1 MQGRRWLAQRT
12 HPPFAPRKDAVSVV
26 DTYQYP
32 DPEDTFSREPFV
44 VKFSAPSSG
53 EAPPPPQ
60 TPPLSGP
67 TPSDTHPRQQLP
79 RSWCWFRCMLR
90 LTTR

>member
-1 MQGRRWLAQRT
+1 M
-12 HPPFAPRKDAVSVV
+12 VSVV

-53 EAPPPPQ
+53 EAL
-60 TPPLSGP
+60 PL
-67 TPSDTHPRQQLP
+67 LP
-79 RSWCWFRCMLR
+79 AL
-90 LTTR
+90 LLL

>member
-1 MQGRRWLAQRT
+1 M
-12 HPPFAPRKDAVSVV
+12 SVV

-53 EAPPPPQ
+53 EARPYCRPRPAAGPAPP
-60 TPPLSGP
+60 
-67 TPSDTHPRQQLP
+67 DTHPLQQLP
-79 RSWCWFRCMLR
+79 RSLCWFRCTLR
-90 LTTR
+90 LTTQ